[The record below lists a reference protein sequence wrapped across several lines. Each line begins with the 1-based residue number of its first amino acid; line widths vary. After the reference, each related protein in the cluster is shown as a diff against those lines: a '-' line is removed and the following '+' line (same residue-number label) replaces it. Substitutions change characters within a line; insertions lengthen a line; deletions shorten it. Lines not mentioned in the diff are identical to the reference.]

1 MRAYRMCDEMCR
13 TAHAKRVSHRV
24 GDMEP
29 ACKEECLG
37 SSKAARGGRLGRR
50 LCGQS
55 EAGSGP

>member
-37 SSKAARGGRLGRR
+37 SSKAARGGRLGR
-50 LCGQS
+50 
-55 EAGSGP
+55 